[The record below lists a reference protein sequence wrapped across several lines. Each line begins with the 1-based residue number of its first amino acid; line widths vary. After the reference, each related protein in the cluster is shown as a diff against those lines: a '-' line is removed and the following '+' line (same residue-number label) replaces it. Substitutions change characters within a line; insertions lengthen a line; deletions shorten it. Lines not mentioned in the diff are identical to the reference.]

1 MPERKI
7 GAIAVIVRF
16 HNLAVRAPKMADLG
30 AVTELMIACDSV
42 ESRITEPTAED
53 VRRAWQSADFSLGTD
68 AWVIATNQGRL
79 VGYAD
84 VRSEKQGE
92 LLSVIRVHPEYRGR
106 GIGTLLIWLIEDRA
120 RQISR
125 CQDKEQ
131 RISLVLTVSSI
142 DQGGRHLLER
152 EGYSVARH
160 FWRLV
165 IDIDEVSRTAQEAS
179 EGERKLKLDLVIDS
193 RSLLGEEASYHRTG
207 MYVAHQYDVYE
218 KVLREGRK
226 ASVEG
231 MREHDIVNV

>member
-1 MPERKI
+1 
-7 GAIAVIVRF
+7 VIVRF

-30 AVTELMIACDSV
+30 AVTELMIACDTV
-42 ESRITEPTAED
+42 ESRIAEPTSED
-53 VRRAWQSADFSLGTD
+53 VRRAWQSADFSMGMD

-92 LLSVIRVHPEYRGR
+92 LVAVIRVHPEYRGR

-120 RQISR
+120 RQIAR
-125 CQDKEQ
+125 CQDEEQ
-131 RISLVLTVSSI
+131 HMALTITVSGM

-165 IDIDEVSRTAQEAS
+165 IDIDEMSRAAQE
-179 EGERKLKLDLVIDS
+179 ELDGERKLKLDLVIDS
-193 RSLLGEEASYHRTG
+193 HSLLGEAASYHRTG

-226 ASVEG
+226 ALVEG
-231 MREHDIVNV
+231 VRMQDMVNV